1 MGIGYR
7 ELIVLLFLFIVP
19 CIVIV
24 GAVWLVARRNRAS
37 SSPGKQ
43 RSAADRLA
51 ELESLRRAGHIS
63 TGEYEKQRASIISA
77 I

>member
-24 GAVWLVARRNRAS
+24 IWLVKRRNRGS
-37 SSPGKQ
+37 SLRGNQ
-43 RSAADRLA
+43 RPTAERLA

-63 TGEYEKQRASIISA
+63 TGEYEAQRASIISGV
-77 I
+77 